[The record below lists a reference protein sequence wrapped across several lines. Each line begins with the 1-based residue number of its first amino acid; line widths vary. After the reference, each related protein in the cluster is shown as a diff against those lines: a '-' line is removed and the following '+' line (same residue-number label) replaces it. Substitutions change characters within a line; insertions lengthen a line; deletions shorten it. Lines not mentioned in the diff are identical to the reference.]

1 MSDGKAPSEAATLDD
16 THRRATDPLIG
27 ASVGGRFQVRALL
40 GQGGMGA
47 VYAAWQP
54 SVQREVALK
63 VLHRHFASD
72 ETLVRRFE
80 REVQLCAQ
88 LVHPNVVVV
97 HDAGVADG
105 LIFMAMELLQGR
117 TVGQWLEQGPMDP
130 ARACRLA
137 AQVCAALAAAHAKGV
152 IHRDIK
158 PSNIMVVD
166 SPGAPELVKVLDFGI
181 ASIQDGTRLTQTHG
195 MMGSPNAIAPELI
208 RSPGNVS
215 PKADLYAVGTMLFEM
230 VTGRPPFGA
239 DTAQAVFARQVS
251 GDVPPL
257 PKTVPPRLAQLIEAL
272 MNAEPSR
279 RPESAEVVQQVL
291 SDPRLLAETALASTA
306 APAATYAPAPAERP
320 VRWWLAGVLGVMVV
334 GALGLV
340 ATRALRPP
348 PPPKEP
354 TLAPLPPVWAPV
366 VEADAQAPAPDAGVV
381 EPDAGRA
388 DLPAPVRRSP
398 PKRRSDYEP

>member
-1 MSDGKAPSEAATLDD
+1 MSDGKAPSDAATLDD

-63 VLHRHFASD
+63 VLHRHFATD

-105 LIFMAMELLQGR
+105 LIFMAMERLQGR

-195 MMGSPNAIAPELI
+195 LMGSPNAIAPELI
-208 RSPGNVS
+208 RSPTNLT
-215 PKADLYAVGTMLFEM
+215 PKADLYAVGTLLFEM

-239 DTAQAVFARQVS
+239 DTAQAVFACQVS

-257 PKTVPPRLAQLIEAL
+257 PSLVPPRLAQLIGSL

-279 RPESAEVVQQVL
+279 RPESAEVVQRLL
-291 SDPRLLAETALASTA
+291 SDPMLLAEAS
-306 APAATYAPAPAERP
+306 APAPGLSSTAVPGPAARP
-320 VRWWLAGVLGVMVV
+320 GRWWLAGVLGVMVL

-340 ATRALRPP
+340 ATRTRPAAP
-348 PPPKEP
+348 LEEP
-354 TLAPLPPVWAPV
+354 TLAPLPPVSVPVAPV
-366 VEADAQAPAPDAGVV
+366 DVQAPEPDAGVADV
-381 EPDAGRA
+381 DAGRA
-388 DLPAPVRRSP
+388 EPSAPVRRNP
-398 PKRRSDYEP
+398 PPRRRSDYEP